1 MRKIKKLLSLLITFT
16 LIFTMSGAVY
26 ASTDDT
32 ATISAYEK
40 TDKKVAEL
48 SAATFTITKND
59 NKYYYKNASGKID
72 KKTGWKKNQNG
83 QYVYYVGSKGYVTEK
98 ISGGYW
104 YHFSGK
110 KFVKKS
116 LSSYKNKTKT
126 IGKKIFFVNSKG
138 KIVLKSGWKKL
149 SGVYTYY
156 VSGTGTASVKLTGKK
171 YYKVSGGVF
180 KAQSLAKYRND
191 RVKIH
196 GKYFYVDKNG
206 SMIKT
211 AKIVKS
217 GNYKFTIKADGTCTK
232 TKIETKTP
240 DNSNSGKSDNTGEN
254 NNGKKDDTIP
264 AHTHQWSPLAEDHTM
279 LKDTN
284 YVKHDAVVENVYKEI
299 TPEHKEE
306 IYTTTSV
313 YVCLTCVWK
322 KKPKEGEP
330 WVDLDG
336 DGKWTA
342 QVEGREYFKYFYYSD
357 INGLTEHMNNYPS
370 HGQSTVTKVHL
381 GTTVIPAEYGY
392 VPTTITPEWSEC
404 DAHRRCTVC
413 GEEMTIHVVNGA
425 LSESTAVVG
434 ACIPDKSGD
443 LLTTSGSKVRS
454 VVGGKPYN
462 ESVYVGSYAYMNET
476 DTSYLDLLRLH
487 GFNY

>member
-1 MRKIKKLLSLLITFT
+1 MKRIKKLLSLLIIFT
-16 LIFTMSGAVY
+16 LIFTMSGVVY
-26 ASTDDT
+26 AAADDT

-40 TDKKVAEL
+40 TDKKAAEL
-48 SAATFTITKND
+48 SAVTCTIKKID
-59 NKYYYKNASGKID
+59 NKYYYKNASGKTD

-83 QYVYYVGSKGYVTEK
+83 KYVYYVGSKGYVTEK

-138 KIVLKSGWKKL
+138 KIVLKSGWKKV

-171 YYKVSGGVF
+171 YYKVSRGSW
-180 KAQSLAKYRND
+180 KAQSLAKHKND

-196 GKYFYVDKNG
+196 GKYFYVDKSG

-211 AKIVKS
+211 AKTVKS

-240 DNSNSGKSDNTGEN
+240 DNSNSGKSDGNNTG
-254 NNGKKDDTIP
+254 KTDDTIP
-264 AHTHQWSPLAEDHTM
+264 AHTHQWSPLAKDHTM

-284 YVKHDAVVENVYKEI
+284 YVKHDAVVENVYTEI
-299 TPEHKEE
+299 KPAWDEKIWEDKT
-306 IYTTTSV
+306 
-313 YVCLTCVWK
+313 VCLTCVWN
-322 KKPKEGEP
+322 KKPKEGEE
-330 WVDLDG
+330 WTDLDG
-336 DGKWTA
+336 DGVWTA
-342 QVEGREYFKYFYYSD
+342 PVEGWVYFPECVIDYEKHKKET
-357 INGLTEHMNNYPS
+357 GHTKPTE
-370 HGQSTVTKVHL
+370 TRVVTGITHH
-381 GTTVIPAEYGY
+381 PAEYAY

-404 DAHRRCTVC
+404 DVHRRCTVC
-413 GEEMTIHVVNGA
+413 NEMMKIHVVRTYDPY
-425 LSESTAVVG
+425 SVKCTPE
-434 ACIPDKSGD
+434 KSGD
-443 LLTTSGSKVRS
+443 LVNIYGKKYAS
-454 VVGGKPYN
+454 VTAGV
-462 ESVYVGSYAYMNET
+462 SYE
-476 DTSYLDLLRLH
+476 D
-487 GFNY
+487 

>member
-1 MRKIKKLLSLLITFT
+1 
-16 LIFTMSGAVY
+16 MSGVVY
-26 ASTDDT
+26 AAADDT

-48 SAATFTITKND
+48 SAATCTITKNN
-59 NKYYYKNASGKID
+59 NKYYYKNASGKTD

-138 KIVLKSGWKKL
+138 KIVLKSGWKKV

-156 VSGTGTASVKLTGKK
+156 VSKTGTASVKLTGKK
-171 YYKVSGGVF
+171 YYKVSSGSW
-180 KAQSLAKYRND
+180 KAQSLKKYKND
-191 RVKIH
+191 RIKVK

-206 SMIKT
+206 SMIRT
-211 AKIVKS
+211 AKTVKS

-240 DNSNSGKSDNTGEN
+240 DSSNSGKSDNTGEN
-254 NNGKKDDTIP
+254 NNGKTDDTIP

-299 TPEHKEE
+299 KPAWDEKILEDKT
-306 IYTTTSV
+306 
-313 YVCLTCVWK
+313 VCLTCVWN
-322 KKPKEGEP
+322 KKPKEGEE
-330 WVDLDG
+330 WTDLDG
-336 DGKWTA
+336 DGVWTA
-342 QVEGREYFKYFYYSD
+342 PVEGWVYFPECVIDYEKHKKET
-357 INGLTEHMNNYPS
+357 GHTKPTE
-370 HGQSTVTKVHL
+370 TRVVTGITHH
-381 GTTVIPAEYGY
+381 PAEYDY

-404 DAHRRCTVC
+404 DMNVRCTVC
-413 GEEMTIHVVNGA
+413 NEMMKIHVVRTYDPY
-425 LSESTAVVG
+425 SVKCTPE
-434 ACIPDKSGD
+434 KSGD
-443 LLTTSGSKVRS
+443 LLNIYGQKYKTVTAGV
-454 VVGGKPYN
+454 
-462 ESVYVGSYAYMNET
+462 SY
-476 DTSYLDLLRLH
+476 
-487 GFNY
+487 

>member
-1 MRKIKKLLSLLITFT
+1 MKRIKKLLSLLIAFT
-16 LIFTMSGAVY
+16 LIFTMSGVVY
-26 ASTDDT
+26 AAADDT

-48 SAATFTITKND
+48 SAATCTIKKND
-59 NKYYYKNASGKID
+59 NKYYYKNASGKTD

-83 QYVYYVGSKGYVTEK
+83 KYVYYVGSKGYVTEK

-138 KIVLKSGWKKL
+138 KIVLKSGWKKV

-171 YYKVSGGVF
+171 YYKVSGGAF
-180 KAQSLAKYRND
+180 KAQSLVKYKND

-211 AKIVKS
+211 AKTVKS

-232 TKIETKTP
+232 TKIETKAP
-240 DNSNSGKSDNTGEN
+240 DNSNSGKSDENNTGKTET
-254 NNGKKDDTIP
+254 TIP

-279 LKDTN
+279 LKNTN
-284 YVKHDAVVENVYKEI
+284 YVKHDAVVEDVYKEI

-342 QVEGREYFKYFYYSD
+342 PVEGREYFKYFYYSD
-357 INGLTEHMNNYPS
+357 INGLMEHRNNYPS
-370 HGQSTVTKVHL
+370 HGQSTVTHVHL
-381 GTTVIPAEYGY
+381 GTTIIPAEYAY
-392 VPTTITPEWSEC
+392 VPTTITPEWSEW
-404 DAHRRCTVC
+404 DEHRRCTVC
-413 GEEMTIHVVNGA
+413 GEEMTEH
-425 LSESTAVVG
+425 AVRVG
-434 ACIPDKSGD
+434 FKTTYTPNKSGD
-443 LLTTSGSKVRS
+443 LVNIYGNKYATVTAGV
-454 VVGGKPYN
+454 
-462 ESVYVGSYAYMNET
+462 SYE
-476 DTSYLDLLRLH
+476 D
-487 GFNY
+487 

>member
-1 MRKIKKLLSLLITFT
+1 MKRIKKLLSLLIIFT
-16 LIFTMSGAVY
+16 LIFTMSGVVY
-26 ASTDDT
+26 AAADDT

-40 TDKKVAEL
+40 TDKKAAEL
-48 SAATFTITKND
+48 SAVTCTIKKID
-59 NKYYYKNASGKID
+59 NKYYYKNASGKTD

-83 QYVYYVGSKGYVTEK
+83 KYVYYVGSKGYVTEK

-138 KIVLKSGWKKL
+138 KIVLKSGWKKV

-171 YYKVSGGVF
+171 YYKVSRGSW
-180 KAQSLAKYRND
+180 KAQSLAKHKND

-196 GKYFYVDKNG
+196 GKYFYVDKSG

-211 AKIVKS
+211 AKTVKS

-240 DNSNSGKSDNTGEN
+240 DNSNSGKSDGNNTG
-254 NNGKKDDTIP
+254 KTDDTIP
-264 AHTHQWSPLAEDHTM
+264 AHTHQWSPLAKDHTM

-284 YVKHDAVVENVYKEI
+284 YVKHDAVVENVYTEI
-299 TPEHKEE
+299 KPAWDEKIWEDKT
-306 IYTTTSV
+306 
-313 YVCLTCVWK
+313 VCLTCVWN
-322 KKPKEGEP
+322 KKPKEGEE
-330 WVDLDG
+330 WTDLDG
-336 DGKWTA
+336 DGVWTA
-342 QVEGREYFKYFYYSD
+342 PVEGWVYFPECVIDYEKHKKET
-357 INGLTEHMNNYPS
+357 GHTKPTE
-370 HGQSTVTKVHL
+370 TRVVTGITHH
-381 GTTVIPAEYGY
+381 PAEYAY

-404 DAHRRCTVC
+404 DVHRRCTVC
-413 GEEMTIHVVNGA
+413 NEMMKIHVVRTYDPY
-425 LSESTAVVG
+425 SVKCT
-434 ACIPDKSGD
+434 PDKSGD
-443 LLTTSGSKVRS
+443 LVNIYGNKYAS
-454 VVGGKPYN
+454 VTAGV
-462 ESVYVGSYAYMNET
+462 SYE
-476 DTSYLDLLRLH
+476 D
-487 GFNY
+487 

>member
-1 MRKIKKLLSLLITFT
+1 MKRVKKLLSLLIIFT

-26 ASTDDT
+26 ASADDT

-138 KIVLKSGWKKL
+138 KIVQKSGWKKV

-156 VSGTGTASVKLTGKK
+156 VSKTGTASVKLTGKK
-171 YYKVSGGVF
+171 YYKVSGGAF
-180 KAQSLAKYRND
+180 KAQSLAKYKND

-211 AKIVKS
+211 AKTVKS

-284 YVKHDAVVENVYKEI
+284 YVKHDAVVEDVYKEI

-342 QVEGREYFKYFYYSD
+342 QVEGRENFKYFYYSD

-370 HGQSTVTKVHL
+370 HGQSTVTHVHL
-381 GTTVIPAEYGY
+381 GTTTIPAEYGY

-404 DAHRRCTVC
+404 DEHRRCTIC
-413 GEEMTIHVVNGA
+413 NEMMKIHVVRTYDPY
-425 LSESTAVVG
+425 SVKCTPE
-434 ACIPDKSGD
+434 KSGD
-443 LLTTSGSKVRS
+443 LVNIYGKKYAS
-454 VVGGKPYN
+454 VTAGV
-462 ESVYVGSYAYMNET
+462 SYE
-476 DTSYLDLLRLH
+476 D
-487 GFNY
+487 

>member
-1 MRKIKKLLSLLITFT
+1 
-16 LIFTMSGAVY
+16 MSGVVY
-26 ASTDDT
+26 AAADDT

-48 SAATFTITKND
+48 SAATCTIKKND
-59 NKYYYKNASGKID
+59 NKYYYKNASGKTD

-138 KIVLKSGWKKL
+138 KIVLKSGWKKV

-156 VSGTGTASVKLTGKK
+156 VSGTGTASVKLTRKK
-171 YYKVSGGVF
+171 YYKVSRGSWKV
-180 KAQSLAKYRND
+180 QSLAKYKND

-206 SMIKT
+206 SMIRT
-211 AKIVKS
+211 AKTVKS

-240 DNSNSGKSDNTGEN
+240 DSSNSGKSDNTGEN
-254 NNGKKDDTIP
+254 NNGKTDDTIP

-299 TPEHKEE
+299 KPAWDEKIWEDKT
-306 IYTTTSV
+306 
-313 YVCLTCVWK
+313 VCLTCVWN
-322 KKPKEGEP
+322 KKPKEGEE
-330 WVDLDG
+330 WTDLDG
-336 DGKWTA
+336 DGVWTA
-342 QVEGREYFKYFYYSD
+342 PVEGWVYFPECVIDYEKHKKET
-357 INGLTEHMNNYPS
+357 GHTKPTE
-370 HGQSTVTKVHL
+370 TRVVTGITHH
-381 GTTVIPAEYGY
+381 PAEYAY

-404 DAHRRCTVC
+404 DMNVRCTVC
-413 GEEMTIHVVNGA
+413 NEMMKIHVVRTYDPY
-425 LSESTAVVG
+425 SVKCTPE
-434 ACIPDKSGD
+434 KSGD
-443 LLTTSGSKVRS
+443 LVNIYGKKYAS
-454 VVGGKPYN
+454 VTAGV
-462 ESVYVGSYAYMNET
+462 SYE
-476 DTSYLDLLRLH
+476 D
-487 GFNY
+487 

>member
-1 MRKIKKLLSLLITFT
+1 MKRIKKLLSLLITFT
-16 LIFTMSGAVY
+16 LIFTMSGVVY
-26 ASTDDT
+26 AAADDT

-48 SAATFTITKND
+48 SAATCTIKKND
-59 NKYYYKNASGKID
+59 NKYYYKNASGKTD

-83 QYVYYVGSKGYVTEK
+83 KYVYYVGSKGYVTEK

-138 KIVLKSGWKKL
+138 KIVLKSGWKKV

-171 YYKVSGGVF
+171 YYKVSRGSWKV
-180 KAQSLAKYRND
+180 QSLAKYKND

-211 AKIVKS
+211 AKTVKS

-240 DNSNSGKSDNTGEN
+240 DNSNSGKSDGNNTG
-254 NNGKKDDTIP
+254 KTDDTIP

-284 YVKHDAVVENVYKEI
+284 YVKHDAVVENVYTEI
-299 TPEHKEE
+299 KPAWDEKIWEDKT
-306 IYTTTSV
+306 
-313 YVCLTCVWK
+313 VCLTCVWN
-322 KKPKEGEP
+322 KKPKEGEE
-330 WVDLDG
+330 WTDLDG
-336 DGKWTA
+336 DGVWTA
-342 QVEGREYFKYFYYSD
+342 PVEGWVYFPECVIDYEKHKKET
-357 INGLTEHMNNYPS
+357 GHTKPTE
-370 HGQSTVTKVHL
+370 TRVVTGITHH
-381 GTTVIPAEYGY
+381 PAEYAY
-392 VPTTITPEWSEC
+392 VPTTITPEWSEW
-404 DAHRRCTVC
+404 DEHRRCTVC
-413 GEEMTIHVVNGA
+413 GEEMTEH
-425 LSESTAVVG
+425 AVRVG
-434 ACIPDKSGD
+434 FKTTYTPDKSGD
-443 LLTTSGSKVRS
+443 LVNIYGNKYAS
-454 VVGGKPYN
+454 VTAGV
-462 ESVYVGSYAYMNET
+462 SYE
-476 DTSYLDLLRLH
+476 D
-487 GFNY
+487 

>member
-1 MRKIKKLLSLLITFT
+1 MKRIKELLSLLITFT
-16 LIFTMSGAVY
+16 LIFTMSGVVY
-26 ASTDDT
+26 AAADDT

-48 SAATFTITKND
+48 SAATCTIKKND
-59 NKYYYKNASGKID
+59 NKYYYKNASGKTD

-83 QYVYYVGSKGYVTEK
+83 KYVYYVGSKGYVTEK

-138 KIVLKSGWKKL
+138 KIVLKSGWKKV

-171 YYKVSGGVF
+171 YYKVSSGSWKV
-180 KAQSLAKYRND
+180 QSLAKYKND

-211 AKIVKS
+211 AKTVKS

-232 TKIETKTP
+232 TKIETKAP
-240 DNSNSGKSDNTGEN
+240 DNSNSGKVDNTGED
-254 NNGKKDDTIP
+254 NNGKTDATIP

-284 YVKHDAVVENVYKEI
+284 YVKHDAIVEKVYTEIKPAWDEKIKEY
-299 TPEHKEE
+299 KM
-306 IYTTTSV
+306 
-313 YVCLTCVWK
+313 VCLACVWN
-322 KKPKEGEP
+322 KKPKEGEE
-330 WVDLDG
+330 WTDLDG
-336 DGKWTA
+336 DGVWTA
-342 QVEGREYFKYFYYSD
+342 PVEGWVYFPDYIIEDYDKHKKETGHTKTGKF
-357 INGLTEHMNNYPS
+357 EV
-370 HGQSTVTKVHL
+370 VTGITHH
-381 GTTVIPAEYGY
+381 PAEYGY
-392 VPTTITPEWSEC
+392 VPTTITPEWSEW
-404 DAHRRCTVC
+404 DEHRRCTVC

-425 LSESTAVVG
+425 LSENTAAVG

-443 LLTTSGSKVRS
+443 LITTSGSMVRS

-462 ESVYVGSYAYMNET
+462 KRVYVGSYAYMNET

>member
-1 MRKIKKLLSLLITFT
+1 MKKIKKLLSLLITFT

-48 SAATFTITKND
+48 SAATCTIKKND
-59 NKYYYKNASGKID
+59 NKYYYKNASGKTD

-138 KIVLKSGWKKL
+138 KIVLKSGWEKV

-171 YYKVSGGVF
+171 YYKVSSGSWKV
-180 KAQSLAKYRND
+180 QSLAKYKND

-211 AKIVKS
+211 AKTVKS

-254 NNGKKDDTIP
+254 NNGKTDDTIS

-279 LKDTN
+279 LADTN
-284 YVKHDAVVENVYKEI
+284 KKTHPAVIGEV
-299 TPEHKEE
+299 KEE
-306 IYTTTSV
+306 IPAWDETTYTDSEV
-313 YVCLTCVWK
+313 YVCYQCVTEK
-322 KKPKEGEP
+322 YKPKAGES
-330 WVDLDG
+330 WEDVDG
-336 DGKWTA
+336 DGEWHA
-342 QVEGREYFKYFYYSD
+342 QTEGRPYWKYCYFNTLGDYLKHEKEIGHSWNEQIKVPTGVVHHD
-357 INGLTEHMNNYPS
+357 TEWKP
-370 HGQSTVTKVHL
+370 VTK
-381 GTTVIPAEYGY
+381 I
-392 VPTTITPEWSEC
+392 ITPEWSEW
-404 DAHRRCTVC
+404 DEHRRCTVC
-413 GEEMTIHVVNGA
+413 GEKMTEH
-425 LSESTAVVG
+425 AVRVG
-434 ACIPDKSGD
+434 FKTTYTPDKSGD
-443 LLTTSGSKVRS
+443 LVNIYGNKYAS
-454 VVGGKPYN
+454 VTAGVPY
-462 ESVYVGSYAYMNET
+462 E
-476 DTSYLDLLRLH
+476 D
-487 GFNY
+487 

>member
-1 MRKIKKLLSLLITFT
+1 MKRVKKLLSLLITFT
-16 LIFTMSGAVY
+16 LIFTMSGVVY
-26 ASTDDT
+26 AAADDT

-48 SAATFTITKND
+48 SAATCTIKKND
-59 NKYYYKNASGKID
+59 NKYYYKNASGKTD

-116 LSSYKNKTKT
+116 LSSYKNKAKT

-138 KIVLKSGWKKL
+138 KIVLKSGWKKV

-156 VSGTGTASVKLTGKK
+156 VSKTGTASVKLTGKK
-171 YYKVSGGVF
+171 YYKVSGGAF
-180 KAQSLAKYRND
+180 KAQSLAKYKND

-211 AKIVKS
+211 AKTVKS

-232 TKIETKTP
+232 TKIETKAP
-240 DNSNSGKSDNTGEN
+240 DNSNSGKSDENNTGKTET
-254 NNGKKDDTIP
+254 TIP

-279 LKDTN
+279 LKNTN
-284 YVKHDAVVENVYKEI
+284 YVKHDAVVEDVYKEI

-342 QVEGREYFKYFYYSD
+342 PVEGREYFKYFYYSD
-357 INGLTEHMNNYPS
+357 INGLMEHRNNYPS
-370 HGQSTVTKVHL
+370 HGQSTVTHVHL
-381 GTTVIPAEYGY
+381 GTTIIPAEYGY
-392 VPTTITPEWSEC
+392 VPTTITPEWSEW
-404 DAHRRCTVC
+404 DEHRRCTVC
-413 GEEMTIHVVNGA
+413 GEEMTEH
-425 LSESTAVVG
+425 AVRVG
-434 ACIPDKSGD
+434 FKTTYTPDKSGD
-443 LLTTSGSKVRS
+443 LVNIYGNKYATVTAGV
-454 VVGGKPYN
+454 
-462 ESVYVGSYAYMNET
+462 SYE
-476 DTSYLDLLRLH
+476 D
-487 GFNY
+487 

>member
-1 MRKIKKLLSLLITFT
+1 MKRVKKLLSLLITFT
-16 LIFTMSGAVY
+16 LIFTMSGVVY
-26 ASTDDT
+26 AAADDT

-48 SAATFTITKND
+48 SAATCTIKKND
-59 NKYYYKNASGKID
+59 NKYYYKNASGKTD

-83 QYVYYVGSKGYVTEK
+83 KYVYYVGSKGYVTEK

-138 KIVLKSGWKKL
+138 KIVLKSGWKKV

-171 YYKVSGGVF
+171 YYKVSGGSWKV
-180 KAQSLAKYRND
+180 QSLAKHKND

-211 AKIVKS
+211 AKTVKS

-240 DNSNSGKSDNTGEN
+240 DNSNSGKSDNTGKN
-254 NNGKKDDTIP
+254 NNGKTDDTIP

-284 YVKHDAVVENVYKEI
+284 YVKHDAVVENVYKEV
-299 TPEHKEE
+299 TPEHKKE

-357 INGLTEHMNNYPS
+357 INGLTEHRNNYPS
-370 HGQSTVTKVHL
+370 HGQSTVTNVHL
-381 GTTVIPAEYGY
+381 GTTIIPAEYAY
-392 VPTTITPEWSEC
+392 VPTTITPEWSEW
-404 DAHRRCTVC
+404 DEHRRCTVC
-413 GEEMTIHVVNGA
+413 GEKMTEH
-425 LSESTAVVG
+425 AVRVG
-434 ACIPDKSGD
+434 FKTTYTPDKSGD
-443 LLTTSGSKVRS
+443 LVNIYGNKYAS
-454 VVGGKPYN
+454 VTAGV
-462 ESVYVGSYAYMNET
+462 SYE
-476 DTSYLDLLRLH
+476 D
-487 GFNY
+487 

>member
-1 MRKIKKLLSLLITFT
+1 MKRIKELLSLLITFT
-16 LIFTMSGAVY
+16 LIFTMSGVVY
-26 ASTDDT
+26 AAADDT

-48 SAATFTITKND
+48 SAATCTIKKND
-59 NKYYYKNASGKID
+59 NKYYYKNASGKTD

-83 QYVYYVGSKGYVTEK
+83 KYVYYVGSKGYVTEK

-138 KIVLKSGWKKL
+138 KIVLKSGWKKV

-156 VSGTGTASVKLTGKK
+156 VSKTGTASVKLTGKK
-171 YYKVSGGVF
+171 YYKVSSGSW
-180 KAQSLAKYRND
+180 KAQSSKKYKND
-191 RVKIH
+191 RIKVK

-206 SMIKT
+206 SMIRT
-211 AKIVKS
+211 AKTVKS

-232 TKIETKTP
+232 TKIETKIP
-240 DNSNSGKSDNTGEN
+240 DNSNSGKSDEN
-254 NNGKKDDTIP
+254 NAGKTDATIP

-279 LKDTN
+279 LADTN
-284 YVKHDAVVENVYKEI
+284 KKTHPAVIGEV
-299 TPEHKEE
+299 KEE
-306 IYTTTSV
+306 IPAWDETIYTDTKV
-313 YVCLTCVWK
+313 YVCYWCVTEK
-322 KKPKEGEP
+322 YKPKAGET
-330 WVDLDG
+330 WEDVDG
-336 DGKWTA
+336 DGEWHA
-342 QVEGREYFKYFYYSD
+342 QTEGRPYWKYCYYEKSED
-357 INGLTEHMNNYPS
+357 YDNHIHEAGNNHAWHVYIKVPTGVVHHDTEWKP
-370 HGQSTVTKVHL
+370 VTK
-381 GTTVIPAEYGY
+381 
-392 VPTTITPEWSEC
+392 TITPEWSEW
-404 DAHRRCTVC
+404 DEHRRCTVC

-443 LLTTSGSKVRS
+443 LITTSGSKVRS

-462 ESVYVGSYAYMNET
+462 KRVYVGSYAYMNET

>member
-1 MRKIKKLLSLLITFT
+1 
-16 LIFTMSGAVY
+16 MSGVVY
-26 ASTDDT
+26 AAADDT

-48 SAATFTITKND
+48 SAATCTIKKND
-59 NKYYYKNASGKID
+59 NKYYYKNASGKTD

-83 QYVYYVGSKGYVTEK
+83 HYVYYVGSKGYVTEK

-138 KIVLKSGWKKL
+138 KIVLKSGWKKV

-171 YYKVSGGVF
+171 YYKVSGGSW
-180 KAQSLAKYRND
+180 KAQSLAKHKND

-211 AKIVKS
+211 AKTVKS

-240 DNSNSGKSDNTGEN
+240 DNSNNGKSDGNNTG
-254 NNGKKDDTIP
+254 KTDSTIP

-284 YVKHDAVVENVYKEI
+284 YVKHDAIEEN
-299 TPEHKEE
+299 
-306 IYTTTSV
+306 IYTEIKPAYKKEV
-313 YVCLTCVWK
+313 REERDICLNCVWN
-322 KKPKEGEP
+322 KKPQNGEQ
-330 WVDLDG
+330 WTDLDG
-336 DGKWTA
+336 DGIWTA
-342 QVEGREYFKYFYYSD
+342 QVEGQIYFKECSFKRGSVEER
-357 INGLTEHMNNYPS
+357 LHAEKYPL
-370 HGQSTVTKVHL
+370 HGQSATYDICIGYETV
-381 GTTVIPAEYGY
+381 PAEYAY

-404 DAHRRCTVC
+404 DMNVRCTVC
-413 GEEMTIHVVNGA
+413 NEMMKIHVVRTYDPY
-425 LSESTAVVG
+425 SVKCTPE
-434 ACIPDKSGD
+434 KSGD
-443 LLTTSGSKVRS
+443 LVNIYGKKYTSVTAGV
-454 VVGGKPYN
+454 
-462 ESVYVGSYAYMNET
+462 SYE
-476 DTSYLDLLRLH
+476 D
-487 GFNY
+487 

>member
-1 MRKIKKLLSLLITFT
+1 MKRIKKLLSLLITFT
-16 LIFTMSGAVY
+16 LIFTMSGVVY
-26 ASTDDT
+26 AAADDT

-40 TDKKVAEL
+40 TDKKAAEL
-48 SAATFTITKND
+48 LATTCTIKKND
-59 NKYYYKNASGKID
+59 NKYYYKNASGKTD

-116 LSSYKNKTKT
+116 LSSYKNKAKT

-138 KIVLKSGWKKL
+138 KIVLKSGWKKV

-156 VSGTGTASVKLTGKK
+156 VSKTGTASVKLTGKK
-171 YYKVSGGVF
+171 YYKVSGGAF
-180 KAQSLAKYRND
+180 KAQSLAKYKND

-206 SMIKT
+206 SMIRT
-211 AKIVKS
+211 AKTVKS

-240 DNSNSGKSDNTGEN
+240 DSSNSGKSDNTGEN
-254 NNGKKDDTIP
+254 NNGKTDDTIP

-299 TPEHKEE
+299 KPAWDEKIWEDKT
-306 IYTTTSV
+306 
-313 YVCLTCVWK
+313 VCLTCVWN
-322 KKPKEGEP
+322 KKPKEGEE
-330 WVDLDG
+330 WTDLDG
-336 DGKWTA
+336 DGVWTA
-342 QVEGREYFKYFYYSD
+342 PVEGWVYFPECVIDYEKHKKETGHTKPTETRVVTD
-357 INGLTEHMNNYPS
+357 IKH
-370 HGQSTVTKVHL
+370 H
-381 GTTVIPAEYGY
+381 PAEYDY
-392 VPTTITPEWSEC
+392 VPTTITPEWSEW
-404 DAHRRCTVC
+404 DEHRRCTVC
-413 GEEMTIHVVNGA
+413 NEMMKIHVVRTYDPY
-425 LSESTAVVG
+425 SVKCTPE
-434 ACIPDKSGD
+434 KSGD
-443 LLTTSGSKVRS
+443 LVNIYGKKYAS
-454 VVGGKPYN
+454 VTAGV
-462 ESVYVGSYAYMNET
+462 SYE
-476 DTSYLDLLRLH
+476 D
-487 GFNY
+487 

>member
-1 MRKIKKLLSLLITFT
+1 MKRIKKLLSLLITFT
-16 LIFTMSGAVY
+16 LIFTMSGVVY
-26 ASTDDT
+26 AAADDT

-48 SAATFTITKND
+48 SAATCTIKKND
-59 NKYYYKNASGKID
+59 NKYYYKNASGKTD

-83 QYVYYVGSKGYVTEK
+83 KYVYYVGSKGYVTEK

-116 LSSYKNKTKT
+116 LSSYKNKTKI

-138 KIVLKSGWKKL
+138 KIVLKSGWKKV

-171 YYKVSGGVF
+171 YYKVSGGSW
-180 KAQSLAKYRND
+180 KAQSLAKHKND

-211 AKIVKS
+211 AKTVKS

-240 DNSNSGKSDNTGEN
+240 DNSNSGKSDGNNTG
-254 NNGKKDDTIP
+254 KTDDTIP
-264 AHTHQWSPLAEDHTM
+264 AHTHQWSPLAKDHTM

-284 YVKHDAVVENVYKEI
+284 YVKHDAVVENVYTEI
-299 TPEHKEE
+299 KPAWDEKIWEDKT
-306 IYTTTSV
+306 
-313 YVCLTCVWK
+313 VCLTCVWN
-322 KKPKEGEP
+322 KKPKEGEE
-330 WVDLDG
+330 WTDLDG
-336 DGKWTA
+336 DGVWTA
-342 QVEGREYFKYFYYSD
+342 PVEGWVYFPECVIDYEKHKKET
-357 INGLTEHMNNYPS
+357 GHTKPTE
-370 HGQSTVTKVHL
+370 TRVVTGITHH
-381 GTTVIPAEYGY
+381 PAEYAY

-404 DAHRRCTVC
+404 DMNVRCTVC
-413 GEEMTIHVVNGA
+413 NEMMKIHVVRTYDPY
-425 LSESTAVVG
+425 SVKCTPE
-434 ACIPDKSGD
+434 KSGD
-443 LLTTSGSKVRS
+443 LVNIYGKKYAS
-454 VVGGKPYN
+454 VTAG
-462 ESVYVGSYAYMNET
+462 MRT
-476 DTSYLDLLRLH
+476 
-487 GFNY
+487 NY

>member
-1 MRKIKKLLSLLITFT
+1 
-16 LIFTMSGAVY
+16 MSGVVY
-26 ASTDDT
+26 ATADDT
-32 ATISAYEK
+32 ATISEYEK
-40 TDKKVAEL
+40 TDKKAEEL
-48 SAATFTITKND
+48 SAATCTIKKND
-59 NKYYYKNASGKID
+59 NKYYYKNASGKTD

-98 ISGGYW
+98 ISGGYG
-104 YHFSGK
+104 YHFSGR

-138 KIVLKSGWKKL
+138 KIVLKSGWKKV

-171 YYKVSGGVF
+171 YYKVSRGSW
-180 KAQSLAKYRND
+180 KAQSLAKHKND

-211 AKIVKS
+211 AKTVKS

-232 TKIETKTP
+232 TKVETKTP
-240 DNSNSGKSDNTGEN
+240 DNSNSGKSDNTGKN
-254 NNGKKDDTIP
+254 NNGKTDDTIP

-284 YVKHDAVVENVYKEI
+284 YVKHDAVVENVYKEV
-299 TPEHKEE
+299 TPEHKKE

-357 INGLTEHMNNYPS
+357 INGLTEHRNNYPS
-370 HGQSTVTKVHL
+370 HGQSTVTNVHL
-381 GTTVIPAEYGY
+381 GTTIIPAEYAY

-404 DAHRRCTVC
+404 DVHRRCTVC
-413 GEEMTIHVVNGA
+413 NEMMKIHVVRTYDPY
-425 LSESTAVVG
+425 SVKCTPE
-434 ACIPDKSGD
+434 KSGD
-443 LLTTSGSKVRS
+443 LVNIYGKKYAS
-454 VVGGKPYN
+454 VTAGV
-462 ESVYVGSYAYMNET
+462 SYE
-476 DTSYLDLLRLH
+476 D
-487 GFNY
+487 

>member
-1 MRKIKKLLSLLITFT
+1 MKRVKKLLSLLITFT
-16 LIFTMSGAVY
+16 LIFTMSGVVY
-26 ASTDDT
+26 AAADDT

-48 SAATFTITKND
+48 SAATCTIKKND
-59 NKYYYKNASGKID
+59 NKYYYKNASGKTD

-138 KIVLKSGWKKL
+138 KIVLKSGWKKV

-156 VSGTGTASVKLTGKK
+156 VSGTGTASVKLTRKK
-171 YYKVSGGVF
+171 YYKVSRGSW
-180 KAQSLAKYRND
+180 KAQSLAKHKND

-211 AKIVKS
+211 AKTVKS

-232 TKIETKTP
+232 TKIETKAP
-240 DNSNSGKSDNTGEN
+240 DNSNSGKSDENNTGKTET
-254 NNGKKDDTIP
+254 TIP

-279 LKDTN
+279 LKNTN
-284 YVKHDAVVENVYKEI
+284 YVKHDAVVEDVYKEI

-342 QVEGREYFKYFYYSD
+342 PVEGREYFKYFYYSD
-357 INGLTEHMNNYPS
+357 INGLMEHRNNYPS
-370 HGQSTVTKVHL
+370 HGQSTVTHVHL
-381 GTTVIPAEYGY
+381 GTTIIPAEYGY
-392 VPTTITPEWSEC
+392 VPTTITPEWSEW
-404 DAHRRCTVC
+404 DEHRRCTVC
-413 GEEMTIHVVNGA
+413 GEEMTEH
-425 LSESTAVVG
+425 AVRVG
-434 ACIPDKSGD
+434 FKTTYTPDKSGD
-443 LLTTSGSKVRS
+443 LVNIYGKKYAS
-454 VVGGKPYN
+454 VTAGV
-462 ESVYVGSYAYMNET
+462 SYE
-476 DTSYLDLLRLH
+476 D
-487 GFNY
+487 

>member
-1 MRKIKKLLSLLITFT
+1 MKRIKKLLSLLIAFT
-16 LIFTMSGAVY
+16 LIFTMSGVVY
-26 ASTDDT
+26 AAADDT

-48 SAATFTITKND
+48 SAATCTIKKND
-59 NKYYYKNASGKID
+59 NKYYYKNASGKTD

-83 QYVYYVGSKGYVTEK
+83 KYVYYVGSKGYVTEK

-138 KIVLKSGWKKL
+138 KIVLKSGWKKV

-171 YYKVSGGVF
+171 YYKVSRGSW
-180 KAQSLAKYRND
+180 KAQSLAKHKND

-196 GKYFYVDKNG
+196 EKYFYVDKNG

-211 AKIVKS
+211 AKTVKS

-240 DNSNSGKSDNTGEN
+240 DSSNSGKSDNTGEN
-254 NNGKKDDTIP
+254 NNGKTDDTIP

-284 YVKHDAVVENVYKEI
+284 YVKHDAVVEDVYTEIKPESTVKKTEIKEI
-299 TPEHKEE
+299 
-306 IYTTTSV
+306 
-313 YVCLTCVWK
+313 CLACVWNR
-322 KKPKEGEP
+322 KPKDGEE
-330 WVDLDG
+330 WTDLDG
-336 DGKWTA
+336 DGVWTA
-342 QVEGREYFKYFYYSD
+342 TVEGWIYFPECIIEDYDKHKKETGHTKAGYF
-357 INGLTEHMNNYPS
+357 EV
-370 HGQSTVTKVHL
+370 VTDVII
-381 GTTVIPAEYGY
+381 IPAEYDY

-404 DAHRRCTVC
+404 DMNVRCTIC
-413 GEEMTIHVVNGA
+413 NEMMKIHVVRTYDPY
-425 LSESTAVVG
+425 SVKCTPE
-434 ACIPDKSGD
+434 KSGD
-443 LLTTSGSKVRS
+443 LLNIYGQKYKTVTAGV
-454 VVGGKPYN
+454 PY
-462 ESVYVGSYAYMNET
+462 
-476 DTSYLDLLRLH
+476 
-487 GFNY
+487 

>member
-1 MRKIKKLLSLLITFT
+1 MKRIKELLSLLITFT
-16 LIFTMSGAVY
+16 LIFTMSGVVY
-26 ASTDDT
+26 AAADDT

-48 SAATFTITKND
+48 SAATCTIKKND
-59 NKYYYKNASGKID
+59 NKYYYKNASGKTD

-83 QYVYYVGSKGYVTEK
+83 KYVYYVGSKGYVTEK

-138 KIVLKSGWKKL
+138 KIVLKSGWKKV

-171 YYKVSGGVF
+171 YYKVSGGSWKV
-180 KAQSLAKYRND
+180 QSLAKHKND

-211 AKIVKS
+211 AKTVKS

-240 DNSNSGKSDNTGEN
+240 DNSNSGKSDNTGKN
-254 NNGKKDDTIP
+254 NNGKTDDTIP
-264 AHTHQWSPLAEDHTM
+264 AHTHQ
-279 LKDTN
+279 
-284 YVKHDAVVENVYKEI
+284 
-299 TPEHKEE
+299 
-306 IYTTTSV
+306 
-313 YVCLTCVWK
+313 
-322 KKPKEGEP
+322 
-330 WVDLDG
+330 
-336 DGKWTA
+336 
-342 QVEGREYFKYFYYSD
+342 
-357 INGLTEHMNNYPS
+357 
-370 HGQSTVTKVHL
+370 
-381 GTTVIPAEYGY
+381 
-392 VPTTITPEWSEC
+392 
-404 DAHRRCTVC
+404 
-413 GEEMTIHVVNGA
+413 
-425 LSESTAVVG
+425 
-434 ACIPDKSGD
+434 
-443 LLTTSGSKVRS
+443 
-454 VVGGKPYN
+454 
-462 ESVYVGSYAYMNET
+462 
-476 DTSYLDLLRLH
+476 
-487 GFNY
+487 

>member
-1 MRKIKKLLSLLITFT
+1 
-16 LIFTMSGAVY
+16 MSGVVY
-26 ASTDDT
+26 AAADDT

-48 SAATFTITKND
+48 SAATCTIKKND
-59 NKYYYKNASGKID
+59 NKYYYKNASGKTD

-116 LSSYKNKTKT
+116 LSSYKNKAKT

-138 KIVLKSGWKKL
+138 KIVLKSGWKKV

-156 VSGTGTASVKLTGKK
+156 VSKTGTASVKLTGKK
-171 YYKVSGGVF
+171 YYKVSGGAF
-180 KAQSLAKYRND
+180 KAQSLAKYKND

-206 SMIKT
+206 SMIRT
-211 AKIVKS
+211 AKTVKS

-240 DNSNSGKSDNTGEN
+240 DSSNSGKSDNTGEN
-254 NNGKKDDTIP
+254 NNGKTDDTIP

-299 TPEHKEE
+299 KPAWDEKIWEDKT
-306 IYTTTSV
+306 
-313 YVCLTCVWK
+313 VCLTCVWN
-322 KKPKEGEP
+322 KKPKEGEE
-330 WVDLDG
+330 WTDLDG
-336 DGKWTA
+336 DGVWTA
-342 QVEGREYFKYFYYSD
+342 PVEGWVYFPECVIDYEKHKKET
-357 INGLTEHMNNYPS
+357 GHTKPTE
-370 HGQSTVTKVHL
+370 TRVVTGITHH
-381 GTTVIPAEYGY
+381 PAEYAY

-404 DAHRRCTVC
+404 DMNVRCTVC
-413 GEEMTIHVVNGA
+413 NEMMKIHVVRTYDPY
-425 LSESTAVVG
+425 SVKCTPE
-434 ACIPDKSGD
+434 KSGD
-443 LLTTSGSKVRS
+443 LVNIYGKKYAS
-454 VVGGKPYN
+454 VTAGV
-462 ESVYVGSYAYMNET
+462 SYE
-476 DTSYLDLLRLH
+476 D
-487 GFNY
+487 

>member
-1 MRKIKKLLSLLITFT
+1 MKRIKELLSLLITFT
-16 LIFTMSGAVY
+16 LIFTMSGVVY
-26 ASTDDT
+26 AAADDT

-48 SAATFTITKND
+48 SAATCTIKKNN
-59 NKYYYKNASGKID
+59 NKYYYKNASGKTD

-83 QYVYYVGSKGYVTEK
+83 KYVYYVGSKGYVTEK

-138 KIVLKSGWKKL
+138 KIVLKSGWKKV

-171 YYKVSGGVF
+171 YYKVSRGSW
-180 KAQSLAKYRND
+180 KAQSLAKHKND

-211 AKIVKS
+211 AKTVKS

-240 DNSNSGKSDNTGEN
+240 DSSNSGKSDNTGEN
-254 NNGKKDDTIP
+254 NNGKTDDTIP
-264 AHTHQWSPLAEDHTM
+264 AHTHQWSPLAKDHTM

-284 YVKHDAVVENVYKEI
+284 YVKHDAVVEDVYTEIKPESTVKKTEIKEI
-299 TPEHKEE
+299 
-306 IYTTTSV
+306 
-313 YVCLTCVWK
+313 CLACVWNR
-322 KKPKEGEP
+322 KPKDGEE
-330 WVDLDG
+330 WTDLDG
-336 DGKWTA
+336 DGVWTA
-342 QVEGREYFKYFYYSD
+342 TVEGWIYFPECIIEDYDKHKKETGHTKAGYF
-357 INGLTEHMNNYPS
+357 EV
-370 HGQSTVTKVHL
+370 VTDVII
-381 GTTVIPAEYGY
+381 IPAEYGY

-404 DAHRRCTVC
+404 DMNVRCTIC
-413 GEEMTIHVVNGA
+413 NEMMKIHVVRTYDPY
-425 LSESTAVVG
+425 SVKCTPE
-434 ACIPDKSGD
+434 KSGD
-443 LLTTSGSKVRS
+443 LVNIYGKKYAS
-454 VVGGKPYN
+454 VTAGV
-462 ESVYVGSYAYMNET
+462 SYE
-476 DTSYLDLLRLH
+476 D
-487 GFNY
+487 

>member
-1 MRKIKKLLSLLITFT
+1 MKKIKKLLSLLITFT

-40 TDKKVAEL
+40 KDKKVAEL
-48 SAATFTITKND
+48 SAATCTITKND
-59 NKYYYKNASGKID
+59 NKYYYKNASGKTD

-138 KIVLKSGWKKL
+138 KIVLKSGWKKV

-171 YYKVSGGVF
+171 YYKVSGGAF
-180 KAQSLAKYRND
+180 KAQSLAKYKND

-211 AKIVKS
+211 AKTVKS

-240 DNSNSGKSDNTGEN
+240 DNSNSGKTDNTGEN
-254 NNGKKDDTIP
+254 NNGKTDATIP

-284 YVKHDAVVENVYKEI
+284 YVKHDAIEEKVYTEI
-299 TPEHKEE
+299 KPAWDEKIREYKT
-306 IYTTTSV
+306 
-313 YVCLTCVWK
+313 VCLACVWN
-322 KKPKEGEP
+322 KKPKEGEE
-330 WVDLDG
+330 WTDLDG
-336 DGKWTA
+336 DGVWTA
-342 QVEGREYFKYFYYSD
+342 PVEGWVYFPDYIIEDYDKHKKETGHTKTGKF
-357 INGLTEHMNNYPS
+357 EV
-370 HGQSTVTKVHL
+370 VTGITHH
-381 GTTVIPAEYGY
+381 PAEYGY

-404 DAHRRCTVC
+404 DMNVRCTIC
-413 GEEMTIHVVNGA
+413 NEMMKIHVVRTYDPY
-425 LSESTAVVG
+425 SVKCTPE
-434 ACIPDKSGD
+434 KSGD
-443 LLTTSGSKVRS
+443 LLNIYGQKYKTVTAGV
-454 VVGGKPYN
+454 PY
-462 ESVYVGSYAYMNET
+462 
-476 DTSYLDLLRLH
+476 
-487 GFNY
+487 

>member
-1 MRKIKKLLSLLITFT
+1 MKRIKKLLSLLITFT
-16 LIFTMSGAVY
+16 LIFTMSGVVY
-26 ASTDDT
+26 AAADDT

-48 SAATFTITKND
+48 SAATCTIKKND
-59 NKYYYKNASGKID
+59 NKYYYKNASGKTD

-83 QYVYYVGSKGYVTEK
+83 KYVYYVGSKGYVTEK

-138 KIVLKSGWKKL
+138 KIVLKSGWKKV

-171 YYKVSGGVF
+171 YYKVSRGSWKV
-180 KAQSLAKYRND
+180 QSLAKYKND

-196 GKYFYVDKNG
+196 GKYFYVDKNE

-211 AKIVKS
+211 AKTVKS
-217 GNYKFTIKADGTCTK
+217 GNYKFTINADGTCTK

-254 NNGKKDDTIP
+254 NNGKTDDTIP

-357 INGLTEHMNNYPS
+357 INGLTEHMINYPS
-370 HGQSTVTKVHL
+370 HGQSTVTNVHL
-381 GTTVIPAEYGY
+381 GTTIIPAEYAY
-392 VPTTITPEWSEC
+392 VPTTITPEWSEW
-404 DAHRRCTVC
+404 DEHRRCTVC
-413 GEEMTIHVVNGA
+413 GEKMTIHVVNGA
-425 LSESTAVVG
+425 LSENTAAVG

-443 LLTTSGSKVRS
+443 LITTSGSKVRS

-462 ESVYVGSYAYMNET
+462 KRVYVGSYAYMNET

>member
-1 MRKIKKLLSLLITFT
+1 MKRIKELLSLLITFT
-16 LIFTMSGAVY
+16 LIFTMSGVVY
-26 ASTDDT
+26 AAADDT

-48 SAATFTITKND
+48 SAATCTIKKND
-59 NKYYYKNASGKID
+59 NKYYYKNASGKTD

-83 QYVYYVGSKGYVTEK
+83 KYVYYVGSKGYVTEK

-116 LSSYKNKTKT
+116 LSSYKNKPKT

-138 KIVLKSGWKKL
+138 KIVLKSGWKKV

-171 YYKVSGGVF
+171 YYKVSRGSW
-180 KAQSLAKYRND
+180 KAQSLAKHKND

-196 GKYFYVDKNG
+196 EKYFYVDKNG

-211 AKIVKS
+211 AKTVKS

-254 NNGKKDDTIP
+254 NNGKTDDTIP

-284 YVKHDAVVENVYKEI
+284 YVKHDAIEEKVYTEI

-357 INGLTEHMNNYPS
+357 INGLTEHRNNYPS
-370 HGQSTVTKVHL
+370 HGQSTVTNVHL
-381 GTTVIPAEYGY
+381 GTTIIPAEYDY
-392 VPTTITPEWSEC
+392 VPKTITPEWSEW
-404 DAHRRCTVC
+404 DEHRRCTVC
-413 GEEMTIHVVNGA
+413 GEKMTIHVVNGA
-425 LSESTAVVG
+425 LSENTAAVG

-443 LLTTSGSKVRS
+443 LITTSGSKVRS

-462 ESVYVGSYAYMNET
+462 KRVYVGSYAYMNET

>member
-1 MRKIKKLLSLLITFT
+1 MKRVKKLLSLLITFT
-16 LIFTMSGAVY
+16 LIFTMSGVVY
-26 ASTDDT
+26 AAADDT

-48 SAATFTITKND
+48 SAATCTIKKNN
-59 NKYYYKNASGKID
+59 NKYYYKNASGKTD

-83 QYVYYVGSKGYVTEK
+83 KYVYYVGSKGYVTEK

-138 KIVLKSGWKKL
+138 KIVLKSGWKKV

-171 YYKVSGGVF
+171 YYKVSRGSW
-180 KAQSLAKYRND
+180 KAQSLAKHKND

-211 AKIVKS
+211 AKAVKS

-240 DNSNSGKSDNTGEN
+240 DSSNSGKSDNTGEN

-284 YVKHDAVVENVYKEI
+284 YVKHDAVVEKVYTEI
-299 TPEHKEE
+299 KPAWDEE
-306 IYTTTSV
+306 IWKDKT
-313 YVCLTCVWK
+313 VCLTCVWN
-322 KKPKEGEP
+322 KKPKEGEE
-330 WVDLDG
+330 WTDLDG
-336 DGKWTA
+336 DGEWTA
-342 QVEGREYFKYFYYSD
+342 QVEGRVYFSECIVEDYSEHKKKT
-357 INGLTEHMNNYPS
+357 GHTKPTE
-370 HGQSTVTKVHL
+370 TRVVTGITHH
-381 GTTVIPAEYGY
+381 PAEYGY
-392 VPTTITPEWSEC
+392 VPTTITPEWSEW
-404 DAHRRCTVC
+404 DEHRRCTVC

-443 LLTTSGSKVRS
+443 LITTSGSKVRS

-462 ESVYVGSYAYMNET
+462 KRVYVGSYAYMNET

>member
-1 MRKIKKLLSLLITFT
+1 MKRIKKLLSLLITFT
-16 LIFTMSGAVY
+16 LIFTMSGVVY
-26 ASTDDT
+26 AAADDT

-48 SAATFTITKND
+48 SAATCTIKKND
-59 NKYYYKNASGKID
+59 NKYYYKNASGKTD

-83 QYVYYVGSKGYVTEK
+83 KYVYYVGSKGYVTEK

-138 KIVLKSGWKKL
+138 KIVLKSGWKKV

-171 YYKVSGGVF
+171 YYKVSRGSWKV
-180 KAQSLAKYRND
+180 QSLAKYKND

-211 AKIVKS
+211 AKTVKS

-240 DNSNSGKSDNTGEN
+240 DNSNSGKSDGNNTG
-254 NNGKKDDTIP
+254 KTDDTIP

-284 YVKHDAVVENVYKEI
+284 YVKHDAVVENVYTEI
-299 TPEHKEE
+299 KPAWDEKIWEDKT
-306 IYTTTSV
+306 
-313 YVCLTCVWK
+313 VCLTCVWN
-322 KKPKEGEP
+322 KKPKEGEE
-330 WVDLDG
+330 WTDLDG
-336 DGKWTA
+336 DGVWTA
-342 QVEGREYFKYFYYSD
+342 PVEGWVYFPECVIDYEKHKKET
-357 INGLTEHMNNYPS
+357 GHTKPTE
-370 HGQSTVTKVHL
+370 TRVVTGITHH
-381 GTTVIPAEYGY
+381 PAEYAY

-404 DAHRRCTVC
+404 DVHRRCTVC
-413 GEEMTIHVVNGA
+413 NEMMKIHVVRTYDPY
-425 LSESTAVVG
+425 SVKCTPE
-434 ACIPDKSGD
+434 KSGD
-443 LLTTSGSKVRS
+443 LVNIYGKKYAS
-454 VVGGKPYN
+454 VTAGV
-462 ESVYVGSYAYMNET
+462 SYE
-476 DTSYLDLLRLH
+476 D
-487 GFNY
+487 

>member
-1 MRKIKKLLSLLITFT
+1 MKRIKELLSLLITFT
-16 LIFTMSGAVY
+16 LIFTMSGVVY
-26 ASTDDT
+26 AAADDT

-40 TDKKVAEL
+40 TDKKAAEL
-48 SAATFTITKND
+48 LATTCTIKKND
-59 NKYYYKNASGKID
+59 NKYYYKNASGKTD

-116 LSSYKNKTKT
+116 LSSYKNKAKT

-138 KIVLKSGWKKL
+138 KIVLKSGWKKV

-156 VSGTGTASVKLTGKK
+156 VSKTGTASVKLTGKK
-171 YYKVSGGVF
+171 YYKVSGGAF
-180 KAQSLAKYRND
+180 KAQSLAKYKND

-206 SMIKT
+206 SMIRT
-211 AKIVKS
+211 AKTVKS

-240 DNSNSGKSDNTGEN
+240 DSSNSGKSDNTGEN
-254 NNGKKDDTIP
+254 NNGKTDDTIP

-299 TPEHKEE
+299 KPAWDEKIWEDKT
-306 IYTTTSV
+306 
-313 YVCLTCVWK
+313 VCLTCVWN
-322 KKPKEGEP
+322 KKPKEGEE
-330 WVDLDG
+330 WTDLDG
-336 DGKWTA
+336 DGVWTA
-342 QVEGREYFKYFYYSD
+342 PVEGWVYFPECVIDYEKHKKET
-357 INGLTEHMNNYPS
+357 GHTKPTE
-370 HGQSTVTKVHL
+370 TRVVTGITHH
-381 GTTVIPAEYGY
+381 PAEYAY

-404 DAHRRCTVC
+404 DMNVRCTVC
-413 GEEMTIHVVNGA
+413 NEMMKIHVVRTYDPY
-425 LSESTAVVG
+425 SVKCTPE
-434 ACIPDKSGD
+434 KSGD
-443 LLTTSGSKVRS
+443 LVNIYGKKYAS
-454 VVGGKPYN
+454 VTAGV
-462 ESVYVGSYAYMNET
+462 SYE
-476 DTSYLDLLRLH
+476 D
-487 GFNY
+487 

>member
-1 MRKIKKLLSLLITFT
+1 
-16 LIFTMSGAVY
+16 MSGVVY
-26 ASTDDT
+26 AAADDT

-48 SAATFTITKND
+48 SAATCTIKKND
-59 NKYYYKNASGKID
+59 NKYYYKNASGKTD

-83 QYVYYVGSKGYVTEK
+83 KYVYYVGSKGYVTEK

-138 KIVLKSGWKKL
+138 KIVLKSGWKKV

-171 YYKVSGGVF
+171 YYKVSRGSWKV
-180 KAQSLAKYRND
+180 QSLAKYKND

-211 AKIVKS
+211 AKTVKS

-240 DNSNSGKSDNTGEN
+240 DNSNSGKSDGNNTG
-254 NNGKKDDTIP
+254 KTDDTIP

-284 YVKHDAVVENVYKEI
+284 YVKHDAVVENVYTEI
-299 TPEHKEE
+299 KPAWDEKIWEDKT
-306 IYTTTSV
+306 
-313 YVCLTCVWK
+313 VCLTCVWN
-322 KKPKEGEP
+322 KKPKEGEE
-330 WVDLDG
+330 WTDLDG
-336 DGKWTA
+336 DGVWTA
-342 QVEGREYFKYFYYSD
+342 PVEGWVYFPECVIDYEKHKKET
-357 INGLTEHMNNYPS
+357 GHTKPTE
-370 HGQSTVTKVHL
+370 TRVVTGITHH
-381 GTTVIPAEYGY
+381 PAEYAY

-404 DAHRRCTVC
+404 DVHRRCTVC
-413 GEEMTIHVVNGA
+413 NEMMKIHVVRTYDPY
-425 LSESTAVVG
+425 SVKCTPE
-434 ACIPDKSGD
+434 KSGD
-443 LLTTSGSKVRS
+443 LVNIYGKKYAS
-454 VVGGKPYN
+454 VTAGV
-462 ESVYVGSYAYMNET
+462 SYE
-476 DTSYLDLLRLH
+476 D
-487 GFNY
+487 

>member
-1 MRKIKKLLSLLITFT
+1 MKRIKKLLSLLITFT
-16 LIFTMSGAVY
+16 LIFTMSGVVY
-26 ASTDDT
+26 AAADDT

-48 SAATFTITKND
+48 SAATCTITKND
-59 NKYYYKNASGKID
+59 NKYYYKNASGKTD

-83 QYVYYVGSKGYVTEK
+83 KYVYYVGSKGYVTEK

-138 KIVLKSGWKKL
+138 KIVLKSGWKKM

-171 YYKVSGGVF
+171 YYKVSGGAF

-191 RVKIH
+191 RVKIQ

-211 AKIVKS
+211 AKTVKS
-217 GNYKFTIKADGTCTK
+217 GNYKFTIKENGTCTK

-240 DNSNSGKSDNTGEN
+240 DNSNSGKSEDNN
-254 NNGKKDDTIP
+254 SGKTDATIS

-284 YVKHDAVVENVYKEI
+284 YIKHDAVVENVYKEI

-306 IYTTTSV
+306 SYTTTSV
-313 YVCLTCVWK
+313 YVCYSCVEK
-322 KKPKEGEP
+322 YRPKEGEA
-330 WVDLDG
+330 WTDKNG
-336 DGKWTA
+336 DGKWTV
-342 QVEGREYFKYFYYSD
+342 QEEGQEYYKYCYFETNEELLAHCD
-357 INGLTEHMNNYPS
+357 KFPS
-370 HGQSTVTKVHL
+370 GHYWTTVTKVHL
-381 GTTVIPAEYGY
+381 GTTIIPAKYGY

-404 DAHRRCTVC
+404 DMNVRCTVC
-413 GEEMTIHVVNGA
+413 NEMMKIHVVRTYDPY
-425 LSESTAVVG
+425 SVKCTPE
-434 ACIPDKSGD
+434 KSGD
-443 LLTTSGSKVRS
+443 LLNIYGQKYKTVTAGV
-454 VVGGKPYN
+454 
-462 ESVYVGSYAYMNET
+462 SYE
-476 DTSYLDLLRLH
+476 D
-487 GFNY
+487 